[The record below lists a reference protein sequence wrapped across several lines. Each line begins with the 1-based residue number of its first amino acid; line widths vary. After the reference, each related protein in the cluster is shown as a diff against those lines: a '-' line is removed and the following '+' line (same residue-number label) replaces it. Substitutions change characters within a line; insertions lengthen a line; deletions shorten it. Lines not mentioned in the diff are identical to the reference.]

1 MLFSFLIDYTIFFPL
16 SQSNKLKIKEIY
28 KFSAILAFSSYIS
41 AILLGKKYIV
51 LSNEAS
57 ANEANV
63 EGTNINHQYSKSIE
77 FENDFRWLTNNY
89 LDKNIEEIHKLL
101 KEKKLIWQFDLKPD
115 VDYGKIFNIFS
126 TAKHN
131 SPKAIEMLED
141 IKNQEDPIMFF
152 GLLVS
157 SALKD
162 FNAKPGTKEKKVLK
176 LLSSLDLKIK
186 TSSLDPWLII
196 ESFLAQLS
204 KI

>member
-1 MLFSFLIDYTIFFPL
+1 MIKVFVGDDRIKAKQEIVNFLGNDYEVFDGPDLLADGLLNICLGSSLLAKERSVLIQDLSKNKILFE
-16 SQSNKLKIKEIY
+16 KIPQYLETPHKI
-28 KFSAILAFSSYIS
+28 AILEQKID
-41 AILLGKKYIV
+41 KR
-51 LSNEAS
+51 SN
-57 ANEANV
+57 
-63 EGTNINHQYSKSIE
+63 TY
-77 FENDFRWLTNNY
+77 
-89 LDKNIEEIHKLL
+89 KLL

-131 SPKAIEMLED
+131 SPKAIEMLEN